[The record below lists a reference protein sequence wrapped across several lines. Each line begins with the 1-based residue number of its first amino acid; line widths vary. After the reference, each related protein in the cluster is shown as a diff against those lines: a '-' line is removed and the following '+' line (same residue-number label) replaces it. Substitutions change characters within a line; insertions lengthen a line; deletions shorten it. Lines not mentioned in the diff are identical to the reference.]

1 MGVHIYD
8 SVECYTDLA
17 NAIVRRTAI
26 DYQKALCEDDKKV
39 IKECLKFFKSKKYRA
54 FTNLNGNML
63 VRMLEIE
70 AKEMNY
76 DWNEISKSHRLN
88 NPKEDELID

>member
-8 SVECYTDLA
+8 NIEGYEDLA
-17 NAIVRRTAI
+17 NAIVKRAAI

-39 IKECLKFFKSKKYRA
+39 IKECLKFFKSKWYRNL
-54 FTNLNGNML
+54 TSLNGNML
-63 VRMLEIE
+63 ARMLEIE

-76 DWNEISKSHRLN
+76 DWNAISKSHRLIDS
-88 NPKEDELID
+88 KDDELID